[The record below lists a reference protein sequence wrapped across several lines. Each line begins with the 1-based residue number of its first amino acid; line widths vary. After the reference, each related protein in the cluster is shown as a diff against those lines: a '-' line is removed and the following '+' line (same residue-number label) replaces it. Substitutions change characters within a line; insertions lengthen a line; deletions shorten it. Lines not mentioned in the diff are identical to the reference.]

1 MPTKTTD
8 KGREYEIDGRRLT
21 WHPLD
26 DEDQTGTIPDV
37 KIPLRLKLGVILD
50 VGEHR
55 DLDISTMKDMLA
67 ALIPNQMDTLREMD
81 VNDFEAMFVTWQTEY
96 QSLSG
101 ASLGESSG
109 SPS

>member
-8 KGREYEIDGRRLT
+8 RGRDYEIDGKRLT

-26 DEDQTGTIPDV
+26 DDDQTGTIPDV
-37 KIPLRLKLGVILD
+37 TIPLRLKLGVVLD

-55 DLDISTMKDMLA
+55 DLDVSTMKDMLEL
-67 ALIPNQMDTLREMD
+67 LIPSQMDTLREMD
-81 VNDFEAMFVTWQTEY
+81 VNDFEAMFSTWQKEY
-96 QSLSG
+96 TALSG

-109 SPS
+109 SPR